1 MDGPLLMIRFSFKPI
16 SILDIEKEVQLINPK
31 KANTRGSITP
41 LLIII
46 YCLLRYRKGFG
57 SLEALLSLIENW
69 KKVLEKKKG
78 FGGTVLMNL
87 SRALDTIKHD
97 LLIAK
102 LYAYCFNRKSLKL
115 LPII

>member
-1 MDGPLLMIRFSFKPI
+1 M
-16 SILDIEKEVQLINPK
+16 
-31 KANTRGSITP
+31 
-41 LLIII
+41 
-46 YCLLRYRKGFG
+46 
-57 SLEALLSLIENW
+57 
-69 KKVLEKKKG
+69 KG

>member
-31 KANTRGSITP
+31 KASTRSSITP
-41 LLIII
+41 LLAII

-57 SLEALLSLIENW
+57 SQEALLSLIENW

-78 FGGTVLMNL
+78 FGGTVLMI